1 MQRHARTTVAF
12 GLMCLVATLLL
23 TADRVS
29 AQFRFNPV
37 DEPQVTTEE
46 IRQYEEMLSLSED
59 QKLFA
64 EGLLEAYMA
73 DFQSLR
79 EEYRRIVDAARD
91 EFRETRDRKVWED
104 LQEVSGV
111 YEGRRKQLDE
121 QFLNDFKLVLTAE
134 QAAEWGDVERFRR
147 RFYTLGQGGLVSGET
162 VDLTRIV
169 TDLTLTEEQRESVA
183 PILDRY
189 TEALDRVLVERNEL
203 YEQGTSDAMRLW
215 QEQRFDEMQRRFEEA
230 RDAATR
236 LRDINRQYARQME
249 ASLGQDAGAR
259 FEREF
264 LKRSFPDIYTDSA
277 GMRALDMTLLM
288 EDLTEDQAQ
297 RVSDLQTQFM
307 RQVEQSNAQLQTL
320 TEQSEEN
327 RSVRDMFGMGR
338 NQGSDELRD
347 ARRAREQLDRTVMDR
362 LKSVLTPE
370 QYSQLPGQERPDW
383 RRAIEGGE
391 GERTERPRGEP
402 GEGGERPRRGPRD
415 GGDR

>member
-1 MQRHARTTVAF
+1 MQRHALRTMAF
-12 GLMCLVATLLL
+12 GLLCVMVTLFL
-23 TADRVS
+23 TTGRAS

-46 IRQYEEMLSLSED
+46 IRQYETMLSLSED

-79 EEYRRIVDAARD
+79 EEYRRIVDAARE

-111 YEGRRKQLDE
+111 FEDRRKKLDE

-169 TDLTLTEEQRESVA
+169 TDLTLTEEQRVSVA

-189 TEALDRVLVERNEL
+189 TEALDRALIERNAI

-236 LRDINRQYARQME
+236 LRDINKQYARQME
-249 ASLGQDAGAR
+249 ASLGQDAGQR
-259 FEREF
+259 FGREF

-277 GMRALDMTLLM
+277 GMRALDMALVM
-288 EDLTEDQAQ
+288 EDLTDDQAQ
-297 RVSDLQTQFM
+297 RVSDLQSQFM
-307 RQVEQSNAQLQTL
+307 RQVEQANTQLQAL
-320 TEQSEEN
+320 TEQSEAN

-338 NQGSDELRD
+338 SQGSEELRE
-347 ARRAREQLDRTVMDR
+347 ARQAREQLDRTVMDR

-383 RRAIEGGE
+383 RRVLEGEGGD
-391 GERTERPRGEP
+391 RVERPRREP
-402 GEGGERPRRGPRD
+402 GDGGERPRRGTRD